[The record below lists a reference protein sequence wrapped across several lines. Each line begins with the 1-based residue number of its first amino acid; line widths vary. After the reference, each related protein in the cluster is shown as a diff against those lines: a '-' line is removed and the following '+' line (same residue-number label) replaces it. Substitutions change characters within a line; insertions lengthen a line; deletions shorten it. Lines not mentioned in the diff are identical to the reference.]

1 VNVDLPPRSRTQE
14 RPAPDWEVVLRRNS
28 IERLKRDRPPLQA
41 RAELP
46 DLIARGY
53 EDVPEADLVRL
64 HWWGLAHDKPK
75 VGTFMVRI
83 KVPGGILQPAQVRGL
98 GRVSEEYAAGA
109 AELTTRQGVQ
119 LHQVPMARLPD
130 VLTAVEALGLTTAGA
145 EGDTVRNVTG
155 CPLTGLSA
163 SEPFDVTPLLREV
176 AAFFSGNP
184 DFSNLPRKHKYTISA
199 CPAQCSA
206 PEIHDV
212 ALVGTVVAGEPGF
225 GVRVGGGLSNTP
237 RISRDLGVFVPV
249 DDALEVLQAITNVW
263 QQDLRYRLSRAK
275 SRIKFLV
282 DDHGPAGVRARV
294 EAELGRQLAHGA
306 APMASGEQDHLGVT
320 PQRQRGLVSVG
331 VPVPSGRVTAPML
344 TGLADLAGELG
355 ADLRLTRQQNVILG
369 SVPVRRLARVTA
381 GLAALGLPTE
391 RGRAYGRS
399 VACTSHRFCNYSV
412 AETKDKLDTILRR
425 LTDRFGAAGLGGL
438 AIHIDG
444 CPHACAQH
452 WVGEIGLQGTTTH
465 LPDGGGRVE
474 AYDLSVGGGL
484 GPRTGIG
491 RRLVRRVPTGE
502 VDAVLERLVGAWL
515 AAREAGQSTTSYS
528 FADFCAERT
537 EDELLAVATGTPT
550 GTPTAGTTAGTR
562 AEGTST
568 AVADRAVRVVVVHLP
583 GPLLCL
589 VDGADRLEV
598 AAGTVG
604 EALAAVAREHPAF
617 GAAVLPHGAVA
628 RAYLVAVDDED
639 IRDLQGLATPVGP
652 GTAIRIVMA
661 MAGG

>member
-1 VNVDLPPRSRTQE
+1 MTVDLPPRSPTHGVE
-14 RPAPDWEVVLRRNS
+14 RPAPDWALVLRRNS

-53 EDVPEADLVRL
+53 EEVPETDLVRL

-98 GRVSEEYAAGA
+98 GRLSEVYAGGEV
-109 AELTTRQGVQ
+109 ELTTRQGVQ

-130 VLTAVEALGLTTAGA
+130 VLTAVEAIGLTTAGA

-155 CPLTGLSA
+155 CPVAGLSA
-163 SEPFDVTPLLREV
+163 HEPFDATPLLQKV

-184 DFSNLPRKHKYTISA
+184 DFSNLPRKHKYTVAA
-199 CPAQCSA
+199 CPAQCNA

-212 ALVGTVVAGEPGF
+212 ALVGTVVDGAPGF

-249 DDALEVLQAITNVW
+249 DDALQVLQAITNVW
-263 QQDLRYRLSRAK
+263 QHDLRYRLSRAK
-275 SRIKFLV
+275 SRLKFLV
-282 DDHGPAGVRARV
+282 DDQGPAGVRSRV
-294 EAELGRQLAHGA
+294 EAELGRRLADGA
-306 APMASGEQDHLGVT
+306 APAATGEQDHLGLT
-320 PQRQRGLVSVG
+320 PQPQRGLVALG
-331 VPVPSGRVTAPML
+331 VPVPSGRVTATML
-344 TGLADLAGELG
+344 AALADLVGDLG
-355 ADLRLTRQQNVILG
+355 ADLRLTRQQNVVLG
-369 SVPVRRLARVTA
+369 SVPVRRLAGVTA
-381 GLAALGLPTE
+381 RLAALGLPAE
-391 RGRAYGRS
+391 RGRVYGRS

-412 AETKDKLDTILRR
+412 AETKDKLDAILGR
-425 LTDRFGAAGLGGL
+425 LTDRFGAARLGGL

-444 CPHACAQH
+444 CPHGCAQH

-484 GPRTGIG
+484 GARTGVG

-502 VDAVLERLVGAWL
+502 IDAVLERLVAAWL
-515 AAREAGQSTTSYS
+515 AAQEAGREAAREAGRSEPSYS
-528 FADFCAERT
+528 FADFCAQHT
-537 EDELLAVATGTPT
+537 EEELLAVATGTP
-550 GTPTAGTTAGTR
+550 P
-562 AEGTST
+562 
-568 AVADRAVRVVVVHLP
+568 AVPDRSGGGVVVHVP
-583 GPLLCL
+583 GPLLAL

-639 IRDLQGLATPVGP
+639 IRDLQGLATPVAP